1 MATRL
6 CVKGLSKNTTEKDVR
21 SLFSSKGE
29 VTDVKIV
36 KTTGGK
42 SRQFAFVGYRS
53 DVQASDAQKYF
64 NNTFL
69 DTARLSVEFAAKVG
83 DALLQ
88 SSSHSKHTLKKLG
101 KLKGNEKEK
110 EKDKKREGKSG
121 DNGEPRPDAS
131 SIKLDLA
138 KRDFLEAMKKRTD
151 AKFWSN
157 DEGLPL
163 ETAEA
168 TNANAKV
175 SKGRGAHTE
184 GSDSDGDDGT
194 SDSDDEDVNEVDAA
208 SASRLAKTKGKGKG
222 KGTSV
227 DNGELS
233 DMDYLRSKVTSA
245 AFSDDDEDNEKQ
257 DGRNDDERDD
267 DDDDDEDEDGEDE
280 AETEP
285 STTKKSNK
293 SHQGNKP
300 HEVVEDAGDSNV
312 DSSRLFLRN
321 LPFSCS
327 EAELTELMTPFGP
340 LTEVHIPL
348 NADKASKGLAFVQFM
363 IPEHAEAARAQLDG
377 ASFQGRVLHI
387 LFANKSR
394 ERGGDGEGGN
404 ADTADGATKQK
415 AGSRLSSFQQKKEEE
430 RRSLAGKKDGWNAAF
445 VRSDAVVDALADK
458 YGIARADILNTS
470 EAGGEMAVRLA
481 IGEAHI
487 IKENRDFFAAH
498 GVDLSALESGGSN
511 TRGAARSTTTLLV
524 KNLPFDMVTEEVE
537 SMFTNFG
544 TTAAF
549 LVPPSKTVA
558 LVDFVEP
565 TAARAAFKGLA
576 YRRYKHTPIYLEWA
590 PLGVIDRSKATAA
603 AAVAKAGAKTKGA
616 GEGEGP
622 AAAASAVAA
631 TKSTKKAKS
640 EAANEDG
647 DDDGESFATLF
658 IKNLSFATDEAA
670 LREHILTLL
679 SPSGSC
685 SEAGLR
691 AVSIPRKKAPDGST
705 LLSMGFGFA
714 EFVDGARAQRAT
726 ERLQRSV
733 LHGHALDVKPSE
745 KRLSTAS
752 GRAKA
757 KGANDSSNSTNCKLV
772 VRNVAF
778 QATQAELHALF
789 STFGSVK
796 RVRIPKKMGGVHR
809 GFAFVDFST
818 AQEAR
823 TAMASLTNTHL
834 YGRHLVIEWAEEDE
848 TDGDLGVLR
857 KRASA
862 DQNTI
867 AKQKRSRKMEEEDP
881 MAEGG
886 GKGLDE
892 YM

>member
-21 SLFSSKGE
+21 ALFSSKGE

-53 DVQASDAQKYF
+53 DLQASDAQKYF

-83 DALLQ
+83 DASLQ

-101 KLKGNEKEK
+101 KLKDNEK

-121 DNGEPRPDAS
+121 DYGEPRPDPS
-131 SIKLDLA
+131 SSKLDLA

-168 TNANAKV
+168 TNAKANV

-227 DNGELS
+227 DDVKLS

-257 DGRNDDERDD
+257 DGG
-267 DDDDDEDEDGEDE
+267 DDDEDDEEDE
-280 AETEP
+280 AEVKA
-285 STTKKSNK
+285 SKAKKSNK
-293 SHQGNKP
+293 SHQGNKA
-300 HEVVEDAGDSNV
+300 EEGVEDDVGDSNV

-348 NADKASKGLAFVQFM
+348 NADKASKGLGFVQFM
-363 IPEHAEAARAQLDG
+363 IPEHAEAACAQLDG

-394 ERGGDGEGGN
+394 ERGGDGEG
-404 ADTADGATKQK
+404 DTADGATKQK

-537 SMFTNFG
+537 SMFSNFG

-603 AAVAKAGAKTKGA
+603 AAVAKVGAKTKGA
-616 GEGEGP
+616 GEGEST

-631 TKSTKKAKS
+631 TKSKKSKS
-640 EAANEDG
+640 EAATADD

-679 SPSGSC
+679 SPSGSA

-714 EFVDGARAQRAT
+714 EFVDGARAHRAT

-757 KGANDSSNSTNCKLV
+757 KAKGANDAANSTNSKLV

-867 AKQKRSRKMEEEDP
+867 AKQKRSRKMDEEDP